1 MEAPPIGASAIFAVR
16 ERKEFMRKLC
26 GLIFGVVMLLG
37 AAAEVSLAQFKNGSQ
52 ATELNLPRLSQR
64 AEVVQRIGLTDIR
77 IIYHRPLEGTRELFG
92 KTVPYGQVWRAG
104 ANENTTI
111 SFTDDVSVEGHPLPA
126 GTYGLHTIPNAEQ
139 WTIIFSKNSTSWGSF
154 SYDEKEDALRVNVKP
169 GMGENHE
176 ALEYTFDNM
185 KPDATDVT
193 LRWGKMAVPFHV
205 SVDVNTITERS
216 IRNQLRNTGGFTWA
230 GFDEA
235 GNWNLD
241 NNYQL
246 EQGLKWEDTS
256 IQNEERFDN
265 LETKSR
271 ILDALGKKPEA
282 AAALSQA
289 LEKANAVQLYVYA
302 RGLQRQKQQD
312 KAFEL
317 YRKDAKQYPNH
328 WITHVG
334 MARIYSASGNFDDAA
349 KEMKVAVDGTEPP
362 QKTFLEA
369 MLKRLQ
375 AKDDINK

>member
-1 MEAPPIGASAIFAVR
+1 
-16 ERKEFMRKLC
+16 MRKLC
-26 GLIFGVVMLLG
+26 GLIFGLVMLLG
-37 AAAEVSLAQFKNGSQ
+37 AAAEVSFAQFKNGSQ

-64 AEVVQRIGLTDIR
+64 ATVVQRIGLTDIS
-77 IIYHRPLEGTRELFG
+77 IIYHRPLAGTRELFG

-126 GTYGLHTIPNAEQ
+126 GAYGLHTIPNAEQ

-169 GMGENHE
+169 GLGENHE
-176 ALEYTFDNM
+176 ALEYTFDDM
-185 KPDATDVT
+185 KPDATAVT

-205 SVDVNTITERS
+205 SVDLNTITERS

-235 GNWNLD
+235 GNWSLD
-241 NNYQL
+241 NNYKL

-271 ILDALGKKPEA
+271 ILDAMGKKQEA

-349 KEMKVAVDGTEPP
+349 KEMKVAVDGTELP

-369 MLKRLQ
+369 LLKRLQ